1 MIPRNTSKTIRT
13 HRNIRTLRSLTTRVG
28 PARGHWSRL
37 RETETL
43 TQQQPPEPAA
53 IPPQAA
59 IPPRHTAQ

>member
-13 HRNIRTLRSLTTRVG
+13 HKNIRTLRSLPTRVG

-43 TQQQPPEPAA
+43 TQQQVSEPAA

>member
-13 HRNIRTLRSLTTRVG
+13 HRNIRTLRSLPTRVG

-43 TQQQPPEPAA
+43 VQQQPPEAAA

-59 IPPRHTAQ
+59 IPPRHSVQ